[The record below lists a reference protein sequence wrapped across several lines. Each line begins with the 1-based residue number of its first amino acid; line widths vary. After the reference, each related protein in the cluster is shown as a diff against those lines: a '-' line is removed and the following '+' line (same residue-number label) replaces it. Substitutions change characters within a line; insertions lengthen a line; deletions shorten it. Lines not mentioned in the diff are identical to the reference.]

1 MPGLKRGLRLRVAL
15 AFAIF
20 CIIVVGTLGISL
32 YIASD
37 DIEEAHIEQ
46 IMQTEMDYL
55 LQRYRDNHNFIPQVG
70 SKLEKYIIHDPS
82 EESKLPPYLQGLNYR
97 RHKVF
102 RGPEEI
108 RVAVRHVDGVKFLVA
123 YEVGLHDL
131 RQQELRLLIVLSL
144 LSVVGVALVVG
155 YLLAGVLVRQVTDL
169 AERVRHLAP
178 GDGQGAT
185 MIQPGQD
192 EEVAQLAHALDDYQN
207 RITRMLRREQEF
219 TANVSHE
226 LRTPITTILTSC
238 ELLATE
244 PNLPERAR
252 VRIGMIE
259 GAATRMGEQLQ
270 ALLFLAREQALGIME
285 PVALGRMCLR
295 GSGTRMYGDISQA
308 PKFRGRDRAESRSY
322 AEPSGTAYRSRKSAS
337 QCGAVYRAR
346 FYSRQF
352 QPEPSFDLRFWHW
365 HRAILLC
372 HSFTSVSSADRR
384 KARVW
389 VSVLLSLSG
398 YAITTG
404 GLLMWRALLEKV
416 PLFTLHFLVLRL
428 GPPVLRD
435 LFKRAALLFGRFYFP
450 LFSIYP
456 PCIRVSRT

>member
-1 MPGLKRGLRLRVAL
+1 VPGLKRGLRLRVAL

-46 IMQTEMDYL
+46 IMETEMDYL
-55 LQRYRDNHNFIPQVG
+55 LQRYRESADFVPQVG
-70 SKLEKYIIHDPS
+70 SNLEKYIVHDPTD
-82 EESKLPPYLQGLNYR
+82 EAHLPPYLQGLNYR

-108 RVAVRHVDGVKFLVA
+108 RVAVRHVDGVKFIVA
-123 YEVGLHDL
+123 YEIGLHDQ

-155 YLLAGVLVRQVTDL
+155 YLLAGLLVKQVTDL

-178 GDGQGAT
+178 GDVQGTT

-238 ELLATE
+238 ELLVTE
-244 PNLPERAR
+244 PGFSERAR

-259 GAATRMGEQLQ
+259 AAAGRMGEQLQ

-285 PVALGRMCLR
+285 PVAL
-295 GSGTRMYGDISQA
+295 
-308 PKFRGRDRAESRSY
+308 AECVY
-322 AEPSGTAYRSRKSAS
+322 EAVEPVCTEIYR
-337 QCGAVYRAR
+337 
-346 FYSRQF
+346 
-352 QPEPSFDLRFWHW
+352 
-365 HRAILLC
+365 
-372 HSFTSVSSADRR
+372 
-384 KARVW
+384 
-389 VSVLLSLSG
+389 
-398 YAITTG
+398 
-404 GLLMWRALLEKV
+404 
-416 PLFTLHFLVLRL
+416 
-428 GPPVLRD
+428 
-435 LFKRAALLFGRFYFP
+435 KRLLFEVTVEPKAVLTLNRQALHTALVNLLRNAVQYTERGF
-450 LFSIYP
+450 
-456 PCIRVSRT
+456 IRVSFSQKRLSISDSGIGIEPYYLPLLYERFFRGSTQGEGLGIGLAIVKRICDHYGWIIDVESTPGNGSTFHITFP

>member
-1 MPGLKRGLRLRVAL
+1 MLRIKRGLRLRVAL

-46 IMQTEMDYL
+46 IIETEMDYL
-55 LQRYRDNHNFIPQVG
+55 LQRYRESIDFVPQEG
-70 SKLEKYIIHDPS
+70 SNLEKYIIHDS
-82 EESKLPPYLQGLNYR
+82 AEESRLPSYLRGLNYR

-102 RGPEEI
+102 RGPEEV
-108 RVAVRHVDGVKFLVA
+108 RVAVRHVEGVKFLVA
-123 YEVGLHDL
+123 YEIGLHDQ

-155 YLLAGVLVRQVTDL
+155 YLLAGLLVKQVIDL

-178 GDGQGAT
+178 GDVQGAT

-192 EEVAQLAHALDDYQN
+192 EEVAQLAQALDDYQN

-238 ELLATE
+238 ELLVTE
-244 PNLPERAR
+244 PGFSERTR

-259 GAATRMGEQLQ
+259 AAATRMGEQLQ

-285 PVALGRMCLR
+285 PVALAECVYDAVEPVCAEIYRKRLIFEVAVEPKAVLTLNRQALHTALVNLLRNAVQYTEHGFIRVNFSQSRLSISDSGIGIEPSYLPLLYERFFR
-295 GSGTRMYGDISQA
+295 GSTRGEGLGIGLAIVKRICDHYGWRIEV
-308 PKFRGRDRAESRSY
+308 EST
-322 AEPSGTAYRSRKSAS
+322 PGH
-337 QCGAVYRAR
+337 GAT
-346 FYSRQF
+346 FY
-352 QPEPSFDLRFWHW
+352 
-365 HRAILLC
+365 
-372 HSFTSVSSADRR
+372 
-384 KARVW
+384 
-389 VSVLLSLSG
+389 
-398 YAITTG
+398 IT
-404 GLLMWRALLEKV
+404 
-416 PLFTLHFLVLRL
+416 
-428 GPPVLRD
+428 
-435 LFKRAALLFGRFYFP
+435 FP
-450 LFSIYP
+450 
-456 PCIRVSRT
+456 

>member
-20 CIIVVGTLGISL
+20 CIVVVGTLGISL

-46 IMQTEMDYL
+46 IMQTEMEYM
-55 LQRYRDNHNFIPQVG
+55 LQRYRENRNFVPQVG
-70 SKLEKYIIHDPS
+70 SHLEKYIIHDPS
-82 EESKLPPYLQGLNYR
+82 EESRLPPYLQGLNYR
-97 RHKVF
+97 HHKVF

-108 RVAVRHVDGVKFLVA
+108 RVAVRYVDGVKFLVA
-123 YEVGLHDL
+123 YEVGLHDQ
-131 RQQELRLLIVLSL
+131 RQRELRLLIVLSL

-155 YLLAGVLVRQVTDL
+155 YLLAGVLVKQVTDL

-244 PNLPERAR
+244 PHLSERAR

-259 GAATRMGEQLQ
+259 AAARRMGEQLQ

-285 PVALGRMCLR
+285 PVALAECVYDAVEPVCSEIYRKRLNFEVAIEPKAVLTLNRQALHTALVNLLRNAVQYTERGFIRVNFSQSRLSISDSGIGIEPFYMPLLYERFFR
-295 GSGTRMYGDISQA
+295 GSTQGEGLGIGLAIVKRICDHYGWIIDVESTPGKGATFHITFPASQA
-308 PKFRGRDRAESRSY
+308 
-322 AEPSGTAYRSRKSAS
+322 
-337 QCGAVYRAR
+337 
-346 FYSRQF
+346 
-352 QPEPSFDLRFWHW
+352 
-365 HRAILLC
+365 
-372 HSFTSVSSADRR
+372 
-384 KARVW
+384 
-389 VSVLLSLSG
+389 
-398 YAITTG
+398 
-404 GLLMWRALLEKV
+404 
-416 PLFTLHFLVLRL
+416 
-428 GPPVLRD
+428 
-435 LFKRAALLFGRFYFP
+435 AALTNSSQFL
-450 LFSIYP
+450 
-456 PCIRVSRT
+456 

>member
-20 CIIVVGTLGISL
+20 CIVVVGTLGISL

-46 IMQTEMDYL
+46 IMQTEMEYM
-55 LQRYRDNHNFIPQVG
+55 LQRYRENRDFVPQVG
-70 SKLEKYIIHDPS
+70 SHLEKYIIHDPS
-82 EESKLPPYLQGLNYR
+82 EESRLPPYLQGLNYR
-97 RHKVF
+97 QHKVF

-108 RVAVRHVDGVKFLVA
+108 RVAVRDVDGVKFLVA
-123 YEVGLHDL
+123 YEVGLHDQ
-131 RQQELRLLIVLSL
+131 RQRELRLLIVLSL

-155 YLLAGVLVRQVTDL
+155 YLLAGVLVKQVTDL

-244 PNLPERAR
+244 PHLSERAR

-259 GAATRMGEQLQ
+259 AAARRMGEQLQ

-285 PVALGRMCLR
+285 PVALAECVYDAVEPVCSEIYRKRLNFEVAIEPKAVLTLNRQALHTALVNLLRNAVQYTERGFIRVNFSQSRLSISDSGIGIEPFYMPLLYERFFR
-295 GSGTRMYGDISQA
+295 GSTQGEGLGIGLAIVKRICDHYGWVIDVESTPGKGATFHITFPASQA
-308 PKFRGRDRAESRSY
+308 
-322 AEPSGTAYRSRKSAS
+322 
-337 QCGAVYRAR
+337 
-346 FYSRQF
+346 
-352 QPEPSFDLRFWHW
+352 
-365 HRAILLC
+365 
-372 HSFTSVSSADRR
+372 
-384 KARVW
+384 
-389 VSVLLSLSG
+389 
-398 YAITTG
+398 
-404 GLLMWRALLEKV
+404 
-416 PLFTLHFLVLRL
+416 
-428 GPPVLRD
+428 
-435 LFKRAALLFGRFYFP
+435 AALTNSSQFL
-450 LFSIYP
+450 
-456 PCIRVSRT
+456 

>member
-46 IMQTEMDYL
+46 IMETEMDYL
-55 LQRYRDNHNFIPQVG
+55 LQRYRESADFVPQVG
-70 SKLEKYIIHDPS
+70 SNLEKYIVHDPTD
-82 EESKLPPYLQGLNYR
+82 EAHLPPYLQGLNYR

-108 RVAVRHVDGVKFLVA
+108 RVAVRHVDGVKFIVA
-123 YEVGLHDL
+123 YEIGLHDQ

-155 YLLAGVLVRQVTDL
+155 YLLAGLLVKQVTDL

-178 GDGQGAT
+178 GDVQGTT

-238 ELLATE
+238 ELLVTE
-244 PNLPERAR
+244 PGFSERAR

-259 GAATRMGEQLQ
+259 AAAGRMGEQLQ
-270 ALLFLAREQALGIME
+270 ALWFLAREQALGIME
-285 PVALGRMCLR
+285 PVAL
-295 GSGTRMYGDISQA
+295 
-308 PKFRGRDRAESRSY
+308 AECVY
-322 AEPSGTAYRSRKSAS
+322 EAVEPVCTEIYR
-337 QCGAVYRAR
+337 
-346 FYSRQF
+346 
-352 QPEPSFDLRFWHW
+352 
-365 HRAILLC
+365 
-372 HSFTSVSSADRR
+372 
-384 KARVW
+384 
-389 VSVLLSLSG
+389 
-398 YAITTG
+398 
-404 GLLMWRALLEKV
+404 
-416 PLFTLHFLVLRL
+416 
-428 GPPVLRD
+428 
-435 LFKRAALLFGRFYFP
+435 KRLLFEVTVEPKAVLTLNRQALHTALVNLLRNAVQYTERGF
-450 LFSIYP
+450 
-456 PCIRVSRT
+456 IRVSFSQKRLSISDSGIGIEPYYLPLLYERFFRGSTQGEGLGIGLAIVKRICDHYGWIIDVESTPGKGSTFHITFP

>member
-1 MPGLKRGLRLRVAL
+1 MVSGTALFHVPGFKRGLRLRVAL
-15 AFAIF
+15 AFAVF
-20 CIIVVGTLGISL
+20 CIVVVGTLGISL

-46 IMQTEMDYL
+46 IIETEMDYL
-55 LQRYRDNHNFIPQVG
+55 LQRYRERADFVPQVG
-70 SKLEKYIIHDPS
+70 SNLEKYIVHDSS
-82 EESKLPPYLQGLNYR
+82 EESHLPPYLRGLNYR

-123 YEVGLHDL
+123 YEIGLHDQ

-144 LSVVGVALVVG
+144 LSVVGVALIVG
-155 YLLAGVLVRQVTDL
+155 YLLAGLLVRQVTDL

-178 GDGQGAT
+178 GDVQGAT

-244 PNLPERAR
+244 PNLSERAR

-259 GAATRMGEQLQ
+259 AAATRMGEQLQ

-285 PVALGRMCLR
+285 PVALAECVYDAVEPVCTEIYRKRLIFEVAVEPKAVLTLNRQALHTALVNLLRNAVQYTERGFIRVNFSQSRLSISDSGIGIEPFYMPLLYERFFR
-295 GSGTRMYGDISQA
+295 GSSQGEGLGIGLAIVKRICDHYGWIIDV
-308 PKFRGRDRAESRSY
+308 EST
-322 AEPSGTAYRSRKSAS
+322 PGK
-337 QCGAVYRAR
+337 GAT
-346 FYSRQF
+346 F
-352 QPEPSFDLRFWHW
+352 H
-365 HRAILLC
+365 
-372 HSFTSVSSADRR
+372 
-384 KARVW
+384 
-389 VSVLLSLSG
+389 
-398 YAITTG
+398 IT
-404 GLLMWRALLEKV
+404 
-416 PLFTLHFLVLRL
+416 
-428 GPPVLRD
+428 
-435 LFKRAALLFGRFYFP
+435 FP
-450 LFSIYP
+450 
-456 PCIRVSRT
+456 

>member
-1 MPGLKRGLRLRVAL
+1 MPGFKRGLRLRVAL
-15 AFAIF
+15 AFAVF
-20 CIIVVGTLGISL
+20 CIVVVGTLGISL

-46 IMQTEMDYL
+46 IIETEMDYL
-55 LQRYRDNHNFIPQVG
+55 LQRYRERTDFVPQVG
-70 SKLEKYIIHDPS
+70 SNLEKYIIHDS
-82 EESKLPPYLQGLNYR
+82 AEESLLPPYLQGLNYR

-102 RGPEEI
+102 RGPEEV

-123 YEVGLHDL
+123 YEIGLHDQ

-155 YLLAGVLVRQVTDL
+155 YLLAGLLVKQVTDL

-238 ELLATE
+238 ELLVTD
-244 PNLPERAR
+244 PGLSERAR
-252 VRIGMIE
+252 LRIGMIE
-259 GAATRMGEQLQ
+259 AAATRMGEQLQ

-285 PVALGRMCLR
+285 PVALAECVYDAVEPVCAEIYRKRLTFEVAVEPKAILTLNRQALHTALVNLLRNAVQYTERGFIRVKFSQNRISISDSGIGIEPFYLPLLYERFFR
-295 GSGTRMYGDISQA
+295 GSTQGEGLGIGLAIVKRICDHYGWIIEVDSTPGQ
-308 PKFRGRDRAESRSY
+308 
-322 AEPSGTAYRSRKSAS
+322 
-337 QCGAVYRAR
+337 GAT
-346 FYSRQF
+346 F
-352 QPEPSFDLRFWHW
+352 H
-365 HRAILLC
+365 
-372 HSFTSVSSADRR
+372 
-384 KARVW
+384 
-389 VSVLLSLSG
+389 
-398 YAITTG
+398 IT
-404 GLLMWRALLEKV
+404 
-416 PLFTLHFLVLRL
+416 
-428 GPPVLRD
+428 
-435 LFKRAALLFGRFYFP
+435 FP
-450 LFSIYP
+450 
-456 PCIRVSRT
+456 

>member
-1 MPGLKRGLRLRVAL
+1 MLRIKRGLRLRVAL

-46 IMQTEMDYL
+46 IIETEMDYL
-55 LQRYRDNHNFIPQVG
+55 LQRYRERTDFVPQEG
-70 SKLEKYIIHDPS
+70 SNLEKYIIHDS
-82 EESKLPPYLQGLNYR
+82 AEESRLPSYLRGLNYR

-102 RGPEEI
+102 RGPEEV
-108 RVAVRHVDGVKFLVA
+108 RVAVRHVEGVKFLVA
-123 YEVGLHDL
+123 YEIGLHDQ

-155 YLLAGVLVRQVTDL
+155 YLLAGLLVKQVIDL

-178 GDGQGAT
+178 GDVQGAT

-192 EEVAQLAHALDDYQN
+192 EEVAQLAQALDDYQN

-238 ELLATE
+238 ELLVTE
-244 PNLPERAR
+244 PGFSERTR

-259 GAATRMGEQLQ
+259 AAATRMGEQLQ

-285 PVALGRMCLR
+285 PVALAECVYDAVEPVCAEIYRKRLIFEVAVEPKAVLTLNRQALHTALVNLLRNAVQYTEHGFIRVNFSQSRLSISDSGIGIEPSYLPLLYERFFR
-295 GSGTRMYGDISQA
+295 GSTRGEGLGIGLAIVKRICDHYGWRIEV
-308 PKFRGRDRAESRSY
+308 EST
-322 AEPSGTAYRSRKSAS
+322 PGH
-337 QCGAVYRAR
+337 GAT
-346 FYSRQF
+346 FY
-352 QPEPSFDLRFWHW
+352 
-365 HRAILLC
+365 
-372 HSFTSVSSADRR
+372 
-384 KARVW
+384 
-389 VSVLLSLSG
+389 
-398 YAITTG
+398 IT
-404 GLLMWRALLEKV
+404 
-416 PLFTLHFLVLRL
+416 
-428 GPPVLRD
+428 
-435 LFKRAALLFGRFYFP
+435 FP
-450 LFSIYP
+450 
-456 PCIRVSRT
+456 

>member
-1 MPGLKRGLRLRVAL
+1 VPGLKRGLRLRVAL

-20 CIIVVGTLGISL
+20 CIVVVGTLGISL

-55 LQRYRDNHNFIPQVG
+55 LQRYHESHNFIPQVG
-70 SKLEKYIIHDPS
+70 SHLEKYIIHDPS

-97 RHKVF
+97 RHRVF

-123 YEVGLHDL
+123 YEVGLHDQ

-155 YLLAGVLVRQVTDL
+155 YLLAGVLVKQVTDL

-244 PNLPERAR
+244 RNISERAR

-259 GAATRMGEQLQ
+259 AAATRMGEQLQ

-285 PVALGRMCLR
+285 PVALAECVYDAVEPVCSEIYRKRLNFEVAIEPKAVLTLNRQALHTALVNLLRNAVQYTERGFIRVNFSQSRLSISDSGIGIEPFYLPLLYERFFR
-295 GSGTRMYGDISQA
+295 GSTQGEGLGIGLAIVKRICDHYGWIIDVESTPGKGATFHITFPASQA
-308 PKFRGRDRAESRSY
+308 GALTNS
-322 AEPSGTAYRSRKSAS
+322 S
-337 QCGAVYRAR
+337 Q
-346 FYSRQF
+346 
-352 QPEPSFDLRFWHW
+352 
-365 HRAILLC
+365 
-372 HSFTSVSSADRR
+372 
-384 KARVW
+384 
-389 VSVLLSLSG
+389 
-398 YAITTG
+398 
-404 GLLMWRALLEKV
+404 
-416 PLFTLHFLVLRL
+416 FL
-428 GPPVLRD
+428 
-435 LFKRAALLFGRFYFP
+435 
-450 LFSIYP
+450 
-456 PCIRVSRT
+456 

>member
-1 MPGLKRGLRLRVAL
+1 VPGLKRGLRLRVAL

-46 IMQTEMDYL
+46 IMETEMDYL
-55 LQRYRDNHNFIPQVG
+55 LQRYRESADFVPQVG
-70 SKLEKYIIHDPS
+70 SNLEKYIVHDPAD
-82 EESKLPPYLQGLNYR
+82 EAHLPSYLQGLNYR

-108 RVAVRHVDGVKFLVA
+108 RVAVRHVDGVKFIVA
-123 YEVGLHDL
+123 YEIGLHDQ

-155 YLLAGVLVRQVTDL
+155 YLLAGLLVKQVTDL

-178 GDGQGAT
+178 GDVQGAT

-238 ELLATE
+238 ELLVTE
-244 PNLPERAR
+244 PSFSERAR

-259 GAATRMGEQLQ
+259 AAAGRMGEQLQ

-285 PVALGRMCLR
+285 PVALAECVYDAVEPVCTEIYRKRLLFEVAVEPKAVLTLNRQALHTALVNLLRNAVQYTERGFIRVNFSQNRLSISDSGIGIEPYYLPLLYERFFR
-295 GSGTRMYGDISQA
+295 GSTQGEGLGIGLAIVKRICDHYGWIIDV
-308 PKFRGRDRAESRSY
+308 ESTPGKGS
-322 AEPSGTAYRSRKSAS
+322 T
-337 QCGAVYRAR
+337 
-346 FYSRQF
+346 F
-352 QPEPSFDLRFWHW
+352 H
-365 HRAILLC
+365 
-372 HSFTSVSSADRR
+372 
-384 KARVW
+384 
-389 VSVLLSLSG
+389 
-398 YAITTG
+398 IT
-404 GLLMWRALLEKV
+404 
-416 PLFTLHFLVLRL
+416 
-428 GPPVLRD
+428 
-435 LFKRAALLFGRFYFP
+435 FP
-450 LFSIYP
+450 
-456 PCIRVSRT
+456 

>member
-1 MPGLKRGLRLRVAL
+1 MPGFKRGLRLRVAL
-15 AFAIF
+15 AFAVF
-20 CIIVVGTLGISL
+20 CIVVVGTLGISL

-46 IMQTEMDYL
+46 IVATEMDYL
-55 LQRYRDNHNFIPQVG
+55 LQRYRESPDFVPQVG
-70 SKLEKYIIHDPS
+70 SNLEKYIVHNS
-82 EESKLPPYLQGLNYR
+82 AEEAHIPQYLQGLNHR

-123 YEVGLHDL
+123 YEIGLHDQ

-155 YLLAGVLVRQVTDL
+155 YLLAGLLVKQVTDL

-178 GDGQGAT
+178 GDVQGVT

-244 PNLPERAR
+244 PSLSERAR
-252 VRIGMIE
+252 VRVGMIE
-259 GAATRMGEQLQ
+259 AAATRMGEQLQ

-285 PVALGRMCLR
+285 PVALAECVYDAVEPVCSEIYRKRLIFEVAVEPKAVLTLNRQALHTALVNLLRNAVQYTERGFIRVNFDRNRISISDSGIGIEPFYMPLLYERFFR
-295 GSGTRMYGDISQA
+295 GSAQGEGLGIGLAIVKRICDHYGWVIDV
-308 PKFRGRDRAESRSY
+308 EST
-322 AEPSGTAYRSRKSAS
+322 PGK
-337 QCGAVYRAR
+337 GAT
-346 FYSRQF
+346 F
-352 QPEPSFDLRFWHW
+352 H
-365 HRAILLC
+365 
-372 HSFTSVSSADRR
+372 
-384 KARVW
+384 
-389 VSVLLSLSG
+389 
-398 YAITTG
+398 IT
-404 GLLMWRALLEKV
+404 
-416 PLFTLHFLVLRL
+416 
-428 GPPVLRD
+428 
-435 LFKRAALLFGRFYFP
+435 FP
-450 LFSIYP
+450 
-456 PCIRVSRT
+456 

>member
-1 MPGLKRGLRLRVAL
+1 LRLRVAL

-46 IMQTEMDYL
+46 IMETEMDYL
-55 LQRYRDNHNFIPQVG
+55 LQRYRESADFVPQVG
-70 SKLEKYIIHDPS
+70 SNLEKYIVHDPTD
-82 EESKLPPYLQGLNYR
+82 EAHLPPYLQGLNYR

-108 RVAVRHVDGVKFLVA
+108 RVAVRHVDGVKFIVA
-123 YEVGLHDL
+123 YEIGLHDQ

-155 YLLAGVLVRQVTDL
+155 YLLAGLLVKQVTDL

-178 GDGQGAT
+178 GDVQGTT

-238 ELLATE
+238 ELLVTE
-244 PNLPERAR
+244 PGFSERAR

-259 GAATRMGEQLQ
+259 AAAGRMGEQLQ

-285 PVALGRMCLR
+285 PVAL
-295 GSGTRMYGDISQA
+295 
-308 PKFRGRDRAESRSY
+308 AECVY
-322 AEPSGTAYRSRKSAS
+322 EAVEPVCTEIYR
-337 QCGAVYRAR
+337 
-346 FYSRQF
+346 
-352 QPEPSFDLRFWHW
+352 
-365 HRAILLC
+365 
-372 HSFTSVSSADRR
+372 
-384 KARVW
+384 
-389 VSVLLSLSG
+389 
-398 YAITTG
+398 
-404 GLLMWRALLEKV
+404 
-416 PLFTLHFLVLRL
+416 
-428 GPPVLRD
+428 
-435 LFKRAALLFGRFYFP
+435 KRLLFEVTVEPKAVLTLNRQALHTALVNLLRNAVQYTERGF
-450 LFSIYP
+450 
-456 PCIRVSRT
+456 IRVSFSQKRLSISDSGIGIEPYYLPLLYERFFRGSTQGEGLGIGLAIVKRICDHYGWIIDVEST

>member
-1 MPGLKRGLRLRVAL
+1 VPGLKRGLRLRVAL

-46 IMQTEMDYL
+46 IMETEMDYL
-55 LQRYRDNHNFIPQVG
+55 LQRYRESADFVPQVG
-70 SKLEKYIIHDPS
+70 SNLEKYIIHDPAD
-82 EESKLPPYLQGLNYR
+82 EAHLPSYLQGLNYR

-108 RVAVRHVDGVKFLVA
+108 RVAVRHVDGVKFIVA
-123 YEVGLHDL
+123 YEIGLHDQ

-155 YLLAGVLVRQVTDL
+155 YLLAGLLVKQVTDL

-238 ELLATE
+238 ELLVTE
-244 PNLPERAR
+244 PSFSERAR

-259 GAATRMGEQLQ
+259 AAAGRMGEQLQ

-285 PVALGRMCLR
+285 PVALAECVYDAVEPVCTEIYRKRLLFEVAVEPKAVLTLNRQALHTALVNLLRNAVQYTERGFIRVNFSQNRLSISDSGIGIEPYYLPLLYERFFR
-295 GSGTRMYGDISQA
+295 GSTQGEGLGIGLAIVKRICDHYGWVIDV
-308 PKFRGRDRAESRSY
+308 ESTPGKGS
-322 AEPSGTAYRSRKSAS
+322 T
-337 QCGAVYRAR
+337 
-346 FYSRQF
+346 F
-352 QPEPSFDLRFWHW
+352 H
-365 HRAILLC
+365 
-372 HSFTSVSSADRR
+372 
-384 KARVW
+384 
-389 VSVLLSLSG
+389 
-398 YAITTG
+398 IT
-404 GLLMWRALLEKV
+404 
-416 PLFTLHFLVLRL
+416 
-428 GPPVLRD
+428 
-435 LFKRAALLFGRFYFP
+435 FP
-450 LFSIYP
+450 
-456 PCIRVSRT
+456 